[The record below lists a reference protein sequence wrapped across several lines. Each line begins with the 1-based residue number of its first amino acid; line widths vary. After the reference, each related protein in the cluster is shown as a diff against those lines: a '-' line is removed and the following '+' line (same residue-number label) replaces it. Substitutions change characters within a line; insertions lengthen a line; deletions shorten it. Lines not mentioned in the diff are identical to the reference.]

1 MAVETAADFFARELS
16 GETTIPDCA
25 PFVPETL
32 EDFRESFTREQAED
46 LNLVYDRLQLTR
58 KTDNW
63 IEERERTVIAT
74 AICYP
79 ELAHQATCQPRD
91 FLEPFYAEMWAI
103 ISGLISTKGKHWT
116 VADVFDALPK
126 QLAENEL
133 LDGCFT
139 DAWPRS
145 FAGIAES
152 VRKAGHE
159 RRLKRSMLELAQ
171 GEFSGREFL
180 DMASRVV
187 ANVDPGTQ
195 AAGTLL
201 GDTMGGFIDE
211 VLSGEVAKDIYLPT
225 GLRELD
231 EKTNGLQRSVMSI
244 IAGRPSLGKSSLTAT
259 IARNAALA
267 GYTVDYYSLEDSLAS
282 LRRRFVS
289 QESGIN
295 SRRLI
300 DGNLTKEQLEQ
311 LNGAAKRLYEA
322 KGSILICDS
331 RPGAFNGLVSMMLTN
346 AESRRTDLI
355 VLDYVQLLRDE
366 SQNWHG
372 NRNAELSHIS
382 NKLGEVAKETGAA
395 LLLAS
400 QLRRVEGRENPELTD
415 LRDCGSLE
423 QDAFLVG
430 FLWRPSALHF
440 REGEEQA
447 TLLKVAKNK
456 DGETGQIALHWQPE
470 CVFFGD
476 ASEELKERVRLMSA
490 GAKTTS
496 RKSNA
501 QMPHWTDGDE
511 R

>member
-1 MAVETAADFFARELS
+1 MAVETATDFCARELS
-16 GETTIPDCA
+16 GETTIPDCE
-25 PFVPETL
+25 PFVPETA
-32 EDFRESFTREQAED
+32 EDFRQSFTREQAEGPHLD
-46 LNLVYDRLQLTR
+46 YDRLQLAG
-58 KTDNW
+58 KADSW
-63 IEERERTVIAT
+63 IADRERTVIAT

-79 ELAHQATCQPRD
+79 ELAHQATCKPQD

-103 ISGLISTKGKHWT
+103 ISGLIVTKGKHWT
-116 VADVFDALPK
+116 VADVFDSLPK
-126 QLAENEL
+126 QLESNEL
-133 LDGCFT
+133 LDGCFS
-139 DAWPRS
+139 DSWPRS

-171 GEFSGREFL
+171 GDFSGREFL
-180 DMASRVV
+180 DMASRVA
-187 ANVDPGTQ
+187 ANVVPGTQ
-195 AAGTLL
+195 ASGTLL

-259 IARNAALA
+259 VARNVALA

-289 QESGIN
+289 QESGID

-300 DGNLTKEQLEQ
+300 DGNLTREQREQLTS
-311 LNGAAKRLYEA
+311 AAKRLYEA

-331 RPGAFNGLVSMMLTN
+331 RPGAFNGLVSMILTN

-355 VLDYVQLLRDE
+355 VVDYVQLLRDE

-372 NRNAELSHIS
+372 NRNAELTQIS
-382 NKLGEVAKETGAA
+382 NRLGEVAKESGAA
-395 LLLAS
+395 MLLAS
-400 QLRRVEGRENPELTD
+400 QLRRVEGREEPELTD

-430 FLWRPSALHF
+430 FLWRPSKLHF
-440 REGEEQA
+440 REGEDQA
-447 TLLKVAKNK
+447 TLFKVAKNK
-456 DGETGQIALHWQPE
+456 DGATGQIVLHWRPE

-476 ASEELKERVRLMSA
+476 ASEELKECVRLMSE
-490 GAKTTS
+490 GARPAT
-496 RKSNA
+496 RRSNA
-501 QMPHWTDGDE
+501 PAPHWTEDN
-511 R
+511 